1 MQTVYLHAPTCAH
14 PCYVCSDWQGLS
26 DLHGLYVQVRN
37 PTGTGHQNPYLRT
50 GFYGFVVVRDCRT
63 EKLYYTTC

>member
-37 PTGTGHQNPYLRT
+37 PTGTGHLLVTRT
-50 GFYGFVVVRDCRT
+50 KPLPAYGFLWVCGGARLPD
-63 EKLYYTTC
+63 